1 VSAPVEAVQTE
12 RLAID
17 GGNAARTRPD
27 PPMYPGGNL
36 IGPEEEAAV
45 LEVLRSKRLFRY
57 YGPQPGPSKVTQFE
71 QAFAAQMGVPYAVA
85 VSSGTGALMCA
96 GAGIGI
102 GPGDEVIVPAY
113 TFISPVAS
121 VALLGAVPILAEVD
135 ETLTLD
141 PADVER
147 KITPRTKAILAVHMR
162 GAPAQMEELRAL
174 AQARDLRLIEDVAQ
188 ADGGSYRGRRLGSLG
203 DVGCYSLQFNKVITC
218 GEGGVVVTSDETIHQ
233 RTLMLQDTVG
243 GPRNDIPAEDT
254 QLGMNFR
261 MTELA
266 GAVALVQLGRLDGLI
281 ETMRTRK
288 RVLKD
293 GMADALARAGGKFRH
308 LSDPAGDAGI
318 ALIFFMPTVDL
329 ARRAI
334 RALKAE
340 NIGASA
346 LYDPD
351 HVDYHVYAHWAPIL
365 AQRSWAPRGGPWRW
379 GEPVTYSP
387 DMCPHTLDLLGRA
400 VHLNVNPLFTDE
412 DIAET
417 IVGLN
422 KVLKALA

>member
-1 VSAPVEAVQTE
+1 VSAPLEAIQTE
-12 RLAID
+12 QLAID
-17 GGNAARTRPD
+17 GGVAARTRPD
-27 PPMYPGGNL
+27 PPMFPGGDL

-45 LEVLRSKRLFRY
+45 LEVIRSKRLFRY
-57 YGPQPGPSKVTQFE
+57 YGPQPGPSKVAEFE
-71 QAFAAQMGVPYAVA
+71 QAFAAHMGVPYAVA
-85 VSSGTGALMCA
+85 VSSGTGALMCG

-113 TFISPVAS
+113 TFIAPVAS

-162 GAPAQMEELRAL
+162 GAAAQMHELQAL
-174 AQARDLRLIEDVAQ
+174 ARGRDLRVIEDVAQ
-188 ADGGSYRGRRLGSLG
+188 ADGGTYRDRRLGSLG
-203 DVGCYSLQFNKVITC
+203 DVGCYSLQFNKIITC
-218 GEGGVVVTSDETIHQ
+218 GEGGVIVTADETVHQ
-233 RTLMLQDTVG
+233 RALMLQDTVG
-243 GPRNDIPAEDT
+243 GPRNHIPQTDA
-254 QLGMNFR
+254 LFGMNYR

-281 ETMRTRK
+281 ETMRVHK
-288 RVLKD
+288 GVLKE
-293 GMADALARAGGKFRH
+293 GMADALSRAGGQFRV
-308 LSDPAGDAGI
+308 LTDPAGEAAI

-329 ARRAI
+329 AQRAI
-334 RALKAE
+334 QALKAE

-351 HVDYHVYAHWAPIL
+351 RVDYHVYAHWAPIL
-365 AQRSWAPRGGPWRW
+365 AQRSWAPLGGPWRW

-387 DMCPHTLDLLGRA
+387 DMCPRTLDLLGRA
-400 VHLNVNPLFTDE
+400 VHLNVNPLFTDD

-417 IVGLN
+417 VVGLN
-422 KVLKALA
+422 KVLNALA